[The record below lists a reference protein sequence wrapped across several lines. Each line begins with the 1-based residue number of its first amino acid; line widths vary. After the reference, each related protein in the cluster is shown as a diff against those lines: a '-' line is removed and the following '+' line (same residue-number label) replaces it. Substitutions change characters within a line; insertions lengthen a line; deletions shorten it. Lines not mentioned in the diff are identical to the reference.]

1 MISKNLP
8 TQTDIS
14 GAKLVLDTIS
24 EHGITYIFAVPGRE
38 AEGILFNE
46 SPDLQIV
53 LTAVEFTA
61 GFAAYAH
68 SIISGTTQ
76 VVFSTLGPGAA
87 NLANAIYSA
96 YADRVAIVFITAQV
110 ERQKCYYNDTHQCI
124 DAVKMYDSV
133 TKFAYEIIDAEEIK
147 DVITKAFKVTQIEPK
162 GPAVISIPI
171 DVLKEKIPYKESPIV
186 VMSEKTITPNSST
199 YSIDEVVSTLEN
211 AKQPLLYVGH
221 EVIRSDS
228 VDLIRRLC
236 ETYNIPLVSAYDAKG
251 VLPTDHELNYFA
263 CTSYAE
269 GILGIN
275 ADEVI
280 FGPVDCV
287 VAFGYDWKDDV
298 FADKHFSYGIEKTLI
313 NFSGNMPNEVR
324 PQFAQHIQGDL
335 KGNLTHLLDKLA
347 ERGMSAKKLYDI
359 TPVREAISRKIATI
373 EAPQGTVN
381 IISVVN
387 AINDNSAVL
396 VSDVG
401 TFRHYAVLFGKT
413 AAPNFFLTSAG
424 SSSFGTGLPLG
435 LGACLAYSSPKTK
448 VVVLAGDGG
457 FNSAIGDLRTCK
469 NLNLDMVVIVLNNHK
484 NGLINIYQEKGHGQ
498 TYSPAV
504 AHAKASFVTIAEGYG
519 CKAFKV
525 SSVEELKNRLEPA
538 FEIDGPVVIEVP
550 VYYPQEDIERLTH
563 CTTLG

>member
-1 MISKNLP
+1 MP
-8 TQTDIS
+8 TMPDIS
-14 GAKLVLDTIS
+14 GAKLVLDTLS
-24 EHGITYIFAVPGRE
+24 EHGVTYIFAVPGRE

-53 LTAVEFTA
+53 LTAVELTA

-68 SIISGTTQ
+68 SIVSGTTQ

-96 YADRVAIVFITAQV
+96 RADRVAVVFIAAQV
-110 ERQKCYYNDTHQCI
+110 ERSKCYYNETHQCL
-124 DAVKMYDSV
+124 DVVKMYDSV
-133 TKFAYEIIDAEEIK
+133 TKFAYEISDAEEIK

-162 GPAVISIPI
+162 GPALISIPI
-171 DVLKEKIPYKESPIV
+171 DVLKEKIPYQESPIV
-186 VMSEKTITPNSST
+186 VTSEKTITPNSSA
-199 YSIDEVVSTLEN
+199 YSIDEVVSTLES

-221 EVIRSDS
+221 EVIRSGS

-236 ETYNIPLVSAYDAKG
+236 ETYNIPVVSAYDAKG

-275 ADEVI
+275 ADELI
-280 FGPVDCV
+280 FAPVDCV

-298 FADKHFSYGIEKTLI
+298 FADKHFSYGVDKTLI
-313 NFSGNMPNEVR
+313 SFSGTMPDEIR

-335 KGNLTHLLDKLA
+335 KDNLTRLLDKLA
-347 ERGMSAKKLYDI
+347 ERGLSAKKLYDI
-359 TPVREAISRKIATI
+359 TPVREAISRKIATLD
-373 EAPQGTVN
+373 APQGTVN
-381 IISVVN
+381 IVSVVN
-387 AINDNSAVL
+387 AINDTSAVL
-396 VSDVG
+396 VSDIG

-413 AAPNFFLTSAG
+413 TAPSFFLTSAG
-424 SSSFGTGLPLG
+424 SSSFGAGLPLG
-435 LGACLAYSSPKTK
+435 LGARLAYSDPKTR

-457 FNSAIGDLRTCK
+457 FNSGIGDLRTCK

-498 TYSPAV
+498 TFSPAV

-525 SSVEELKNRLEPA
+525 SSVDELKDRLLQA
-538 FEIDGPVVIEVP
+538 FEIGGPVVIEVP

-563 CTTLG
+563 CATLA